1 MNSRHQPEV
10 SVLLPTYNVAPF
22 IGAAIESILE
32 QDFRDFELIM
42 MDDGSSDRTVEVAL
56 GYEDSRITVHRREHC
71 GPTQMMN
78 EGIDLAGG
86 RLVAFLDGDDTWAP
100 TKLTRHVEVMTADS
114 GLDMTFCRSR
124 MIDEQG
130 KSLRVTSPRWSG
142 VLSYQDLLV
151 SNPAAN
157 GSSVVAVRDAL
168 LQAGKFDTAF
178 AASYDHELWLRL
190 ALLRPDNI
198 ICIPKLL
205 TYYRRRSGQITA
217 NPLVMKKG
225 WQQLMDKHRQINPE
239 IVNDL
244 EPKSRSNV
252 CRYLAAIAYENGEAR
267 LGLRYIMDSLRS
279 SPWLFLR
286 TWRSYLV
293 TAALLARGLVHGF
306 NQ

>member
-1 MNSRHQPEV
+1 MNSNRHPEV

-22 IGAAIESILE
+22 IGAAIESILD
-32 QDFRDFELIM
+32 QNFRDFELIM
-42 MDDGSSDRTVEVAL
+42 MDDGSSDGTVEVAL
-56 GYEDSRITVHRREHC
+56 GYEDSRVTVHRREHR

-78 EGIDLAGG
+78 EGINLARG
-86 RLVAFLDGDDTWAP
+86 RLVAFLDGDDTWAA
-100 TKLTRHVEVMTADS
+100 TKLTRHVEVMTAGS

-130 KSLRVTSPRWSG
+130 KSLHVTSPRWSG
-142 VLSYQDLLV
+142 VLTYQDLLV

-157 GSSVVAVRDAL
+157 GSSIVATRKAL
-168 LQAGKFDTAF
+168 VQAGKFDTAF

-190 ALLRPDNI
+190 ALLSPDNI
-198 ICIPKLL
+198 ICIPELL
-205 TYYRRRSGQITA
+205 TNYRRRSGQITTD
-217 NPLVMKKG
+217 PRVMEKG
-225 WQQLMDKHRQINPE
+225 WQQLMDKHRQLNSE
-239 IVNDL
+239 IVNEL

-252 CRYLAAIAYENGEAR
+252 CRYLAAIAYENGDAR

-279 SPWLFLR
+279 APWLFLR

-293 TAALLARGLVHGF
+293 TAALLFRGLVRGF